1 MQKSEMCPIWVG
13 IVSPGKDVRLRLLL
27 VGSFVTADDLRNQNR
42 TRGLWKMSTA
52 DEMAEFISLRGL
64 LQDVQLCN
72 VSDTI
77 TWRWNAQGIYTA
89 ESAYAIQFKGSY
101 CTFNAKGS
109 WRWNAQGIYTAESA
123 YAIQFKGSYCTFNAK
138 GSCLVCYFSSFPLS
152 LHHIKYTKRHMI
164 RILNVDEIKN

>member
-109 WRWNAQGIYTAESA
+109 
-123 YAIQFKGSYCTFNAK
+123 
-138 GSCLVCYFSSFPLS
+138 CLVCYFSSFPLS